1 MRCLLKPAGPPLAM
15 VLLFVAST
23 YPLAAI
29 GHEITIFAQP
39 GDVFHGRTIT
49 EISHVETQF
58 SINNQREIAFIA
70 EVEDSDWVV
79 MTQNRF
85 VAGAGK
91 VVDGAVP
98 IFDEE
103 DNGIWINDLGQV
115 AYNIGP
121 VTQST
126 LFLDDKILFRSGD
139 LIAGRGTEYSSRDY
153 PVVDQFGTVAFRVT
167 LTNPPTK
174 AIVTQHGIV
183 AKTGDIIDGFTLD
196 FPQFP
201 IINGDG
207 TIAFAS
213 TTTDSDSTSVFTADQ
228 RLIGPGDVISGIPVA
243 RVRRVGNLNRE
254 GIVTATVS
262 TGSGSYVATQ
272 DEMVLGPGSI
282 IAELELE
289 SISEAHMTA
298 DGRIV
303 LLASVVSDD
312 GGFNTHLFAGDELLL
327 AVGDKVDG
335 HTINKFWQD
344 FHINE
349 RGDVVVQASLSD
361 VGRAILLITVPEP
374 STISLLF
381 FGALLILIPGRKI
394 RARRKRWTSGVVFK
408 KAVT

>member
-1 MRCLLKPAGPPLAM
+1 MRCLLKPAGSPL
-15 VLLFVAST
+15 VVILLFVAST
-23 YPLAAI
+23 YPRPAV

-39 GDVFHGRTIT
+39 GDVFNGRTIT
-49 EISHVETQF
+49 RISNEESLF

-70 EVEDSDWVV
+70 RVEDDGWVV

-91 VVDGAVP
+91 VVDGVVTR
-98 IFDEE
+98 FNDEH
-103 DNGIWINDLGQV
+103 NGVWINDLGQV

-139 LIAGRGTEYSSRDY
+139 LIDGREAESSSRDY
-153 PVVDQFGTVAFRVT
+153 PVVDRFGTVAFRVT
-167 LTNPPTK
+167 LTNPSTK

-183 AKTGDIIDGFTLD
+183 AKTGDVIDGFTLD

-228 RLIGPGDVISGIPVA
+228 RLIGPGDVISGIPV
-243 RVRRVGNLNRE
+243 VNVHRVGNVNHE

-272 DEMVLGPGSI
+272 DEMVLGAGSI
-282 IAELELE
+282 IAGLELE

-303 LLASVVSDD
+303 LLGSVVSDDGVPDD

-349 RGDVVVQASLSD
+349 TGDVVVQASLSD

-374 STISLLF
+374 STMSLLF
-381 FGALLILIPGRKI
+381 FGAVLMLLPGRAT
-394 RARRKRWTSGVVFK
+394 RAGRRR
-408 KAVT
+408 